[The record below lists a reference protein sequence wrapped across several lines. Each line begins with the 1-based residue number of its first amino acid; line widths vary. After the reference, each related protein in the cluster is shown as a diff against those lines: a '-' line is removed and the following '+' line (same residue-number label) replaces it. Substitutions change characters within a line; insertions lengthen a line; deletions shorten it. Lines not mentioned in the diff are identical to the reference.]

1 VSVNA
6 YVDSSVL
13 LRKAL
18 GEPNPVKEFSKASYF
33 VSSALLR
40 VECLRTMHRL
50 RIGGMLND
58 EVMANR
64 SNILHQAFQ
73 YFEFVE
79 ISQEVLDRASES
91 FPTSLGTLD
100 ALHLASAILWQRQ
113 EQRELTILTH
123 DGELGLA
130 ARALGFEVLGI

>member
-1 VSVNA
+1 MNV

-13 LRKAL
+13 LRMVL
-18 GEPNPVKEFSKASYF
+18 GEPSPVEEFSKARYF
-33 VSSALLR
+33 VSSQLLR

-50 RIGGMLND
+50 RIGGGLND
-58 EVMANR
+58 EEMAKR
-64 SNILHQAFQ
+64 SKILHQAFQ

-79 ISQEVLDRASES
+79 ISQEVLERASDA

-113 EQRELTILTH
+113 QHSELTILTH
-123 DGELGLA
+123 DGELGRA
-130 ARALGFEVLGI
+130 ARALGFEVLGV

>member
-1 VSVNA
+1 MNA

-13 LRKAL
+13 LRKVL
-18 GEPNPVKEFSKASYF
+18 GEPSPFEEFSKASYF
-33 VSSALLR
+33 VSSQLLR

-50 RIGGMLND
+50 RIGGGLND
-58 EVMANR
+58 EEMAKR
-64 SNILHQAFQ
+64 SRILHQAFQ

-79 ISQEVLDRASES
+79 ISQEVLDRASEA

-113 EQRELTILTH
+113 QQRELTILTH
-123 DGELGLA
+123 DSELGRA
-130 ARALGFEVLGI
+130 ARALGFEVSGV

>member
-1 VSVNA
+1 
-6 YVDSSVL
+6 
-13 LRKAL
+13 
-18 GEPNPVKEFSKASYF
+18 
-33 VSSALLR
+33 
-40 VECLRTMHRL
+40 MHRL

>member
-1 VSVNA
+1 MNA

-13 LRKAL
+13 LRKVL
-18 GEPNPVKEFSKASYF
+18 GEPRTVEEFSKASYF
-33 VSSALLR
+33 VSSELLR

-50 RIGGMLND
+50 RIGGGLND
-58 EVMANR
+58 EEMAQR
-64 SNILHQAFQ
+64 SKILRQSFQ

-79 ISQEVLDRASES
+79 IGQEVLDRASEA

-113 EQRELTILTH
+113 QKRELTLLTH
-123 DGELGLA
+123 DGELGRA
-130 ARALGFEVLGI
+130 ARALGFEVLGL